1 MTKQKRLGQYF
12 LLDPSIIKKII
23 DVAKLHADDIV
34 LEIGPGLGRMTK
46 MLAKKVSRVI
56 AVEIDIKLYERLKEE
71 LSEYKNI
78 ELVLGD
84 AMKYP
89 YEVLPDFKIVA
100 NIPYYITTPLL
111 FRLLKNKK
119 IYYRPTDETVSKE
132 EDGRS
137 KNNIKSITL
146 TVQKEVAERII
157 AKPNTKHYGLLSIMV
172 NYYAKPRLSFIIP
185 RRAFKPIPKVDSA
198 VIHLE
203 VYEKP
208 PVYVKNED
216 IFFRIIKTAFSKRRK
231 ILSNSLKSI
240 NPNTK
245 QWLLEAGIDPRRRA
259 ETLTLEEIAKL
270 SNLFHP
276 DTDSGHVRRVS
287 F

>member
-1 MTKQKRLGQYF
+1 MSKRYLGQNF
-12 LLDPSIIKKII
+12 LYDPSILKRII
-23 DVAKLHADDIV
+23 QIAQLNKDDLI
-34 LEIGPGLGRMTK
+34 LEIGPGPGNLTV
-46 MLAKKVSRVI
+46 MLAERVKKVI
-56 AVEIDIKLYERLKEE
+56 AIELDDKLFEKLKIRLA
-71 LSEYKNI
+71 EYKNV
-78 ELVLGD
+78 ELIHGD
-84 AMKYP
+84 ALKYS
-89 YEVLPDFKIVA
+89 YEDLPEFKVVA